1 MSQGRFFD
9 MMKKLKQLI
18 SLVATV
24 ALVASCTQQQQEVE
38 DPLKPIP
45 TEPVIVKPTTPAK
58 PKPAKPVKPEKPAKP
73 FVPAA
78 PGVRVSSVSV
88 PGKYVAITFDDG
100 PHATLTPQVLD
111 VLKKYGAKATFF
123 VAGSNAARYP
133 SIMARAAAEG
143 HEIGNHT
150 YSHIQMTAA
159 TQEKI
164 DSEISR
170 TNALIEA
177 ATGSKPKVMRPP
189 YGAINAKLVSRMFNT
204 YGLKSILWNVDTNDW
219 RRPGSSVVVQRAL
232 DGAKPGAI
240 ILMHDIHAGT
250 AAAVEGIVTGLQARG
265 YTLVTVSELI
275 EMGRVAAK
283 AAEPKPAPVVAPAAP
298 ATEVTAPVTEVAAP
312 EEAPIADPL
321 APLPVEVPA
330 AQGSATLGGVAI

>member
-1 MSQGRFFD
+1 

-24 ALVASCTQQQQEVE
+24 ALVACTGQQQQEIE

-45 TEPVIVKPTTPAK
+45 TEPVIIKPTTPTK
-58 PKPAKPVKPEKPAKP
+58 PKTDKPVKPAQPTKP
-73 FVPAA
+73 FVPMA
-78 PGVRVSSVSV
+78 PGVRVSSVNV
-88 PGKYVAITFDDG
+88 PGNYVAITFDDG
-100 PHATLTPQVLD
+100 PHASLTPQILD
-111 VLKKYGAKATFF
+111 VLKKHGAKATFF
-123 VAGSNAARYP
+123 VLGSNAARYS
-133 SIMARAAAEG
+133 SILARAAAEG

-150 YSHIQMTAA
+150 YSHIQMTAS

-164 DSEISR
+164 ASEISR

-177 ATGSKPKVMRPP
+177 AIGSSPKVMRPP
-189 YGAINAKLVSRMFNT
+189 YGAINAKLVSMMFNN

-219 RRPGSSVVVQRAL
+219 RRPGSAVVAKRAV

-250 AAAVEGIVTGLQARG
+250 AAAVESIVTGLQARG

-275 EMGRVAAK
+275 EMGRKAAN
-283 AAEPKPAPVVAPAAP
+283 AAEPKPAPIVDPAAP
-298 ATEVTAPVTEVAAP
+298 AVEEVTPVEESPVADSLAP
-312 EEAPIADPL
+312 E
-321 APLPVEVPA
+321 PVVVPA
-330 AQGSATLGGVAI
+330 AEGSATLTGEAL